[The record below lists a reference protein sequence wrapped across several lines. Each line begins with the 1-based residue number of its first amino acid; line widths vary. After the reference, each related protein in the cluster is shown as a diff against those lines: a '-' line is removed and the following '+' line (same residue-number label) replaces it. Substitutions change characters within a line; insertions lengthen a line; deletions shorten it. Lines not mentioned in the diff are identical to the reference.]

1 MSILFAICVILMC
14 LFLYFGWVEQNV
26 GHKKAANVYY
36 SIGSVSMVIVV
47 IIVAVALA

>member
-1 MSILFAICVILMC
+1 MSVLFAICVILMC

-26 GHKKAANVYY
+26 GHKKTANVYY